1 MTHRQDMSG
10 SNATDAVS
18 VLLVSS
24 IFMES
29 LVLALSADMPA
40 VIMRRSLLCVCS
52 NQLHVQEYL
61 HTHTYTHV
69 AHRHSTHTPTLSK
82 KISHTRLRAR
92 T

>member
-10 SNATDAVS
+10 SNAADAVS

-40 VIMRRSLLCVCS
+40 VIMRVVCEE
-52 NQLHVQEYL
+52 L
-61 HTHTYTHV
+61 V
-69 AHRHSTHTPTLSK
+69 AWFYGRVTAL
-82 KISHTRLRAR
+82 
-92 T
+92 